1 MFEDYEYPF
10 LECGLGKL
18 VEKKVQ
24 TRLESKV
31 FSLEILI
38 FLIWTNVPRT
48 NDAWTDVVV
57 TFAICCICSQDPS
70 FKV

>member
-1 MFEDYEYPF
+1 MFEDYEDPF

-18 VEKKVQ
+18 VKKKVQ

-31 FSLEILI
+31 LSLEILI

-48 NDAWTDVVV
+48 NVALTVH
-57 TFAICCICSQDPS
+57 TALEHNPRMSKGS
-70 FKV
+70 